1 MPQYKKNLL
10 LKQKLAAMESDLEE
24 TLSHAKLQSDYNVK
38 RYGEYIEGLEMLKDY
53 ERGIRDQKEDVVE
66 AYVNR

>member
-1 MPQYKKNLL
+1 
-10 LKQKLAAMESDLEE
+10 MESDLEE